1 MTDHTV
7 RAFDT
12 ELRELNDLVVEI
24 GDKVTNQLKA
34 VIAVQRTRDTKGAQR
49 VIESDARVD
58 ELQARIEEKVVQII
72 AKRQPMAI
80 DLRTLIATLKIAT
93 DVERIGDLAKNNAKR
108 VLAMSTQPHQSEI
121 ATNLERLGRLVHEQ
135 VENAIKAL
143 VARDDDLART
153 VWARDSEVDTM
164 QTSLFRELLTY
175 MMEDPR
181 NIGPC
186 THLLFCARNF
196 ERIGDHATNIVE
208 QAHYIMTGVPM
219 PLDRPRGDDPSNL
232 PA

>member
-1 MTDHTV
+1 MTEHTV
-7 RAFDT
+7 RAFDL

-24 GDKVTNQLKA
+24 GDAVTGQLKA
-34 VIAVQRTRDTKGAQR
+34 VIGVQRARDQNGAQR
-49 VIESDARVD
+49 VIESDIKVD

-108 VLAMSTQPHQSEI
+108 VLAMSAQPHHSEF
-121 ATNLERLGRLVHEQ
+121 AANLERLGRLVLEQ
-135 VENAIKAL
+135 VDNAMKAL
-143 VARDDDLART
+143 ITRDDTLARQ

-186 THLLFCARNF
+186 THLLFCARNL

-208 QAHYIMTGVPM
+208 QVHYIATGKSM
-219 PLDRPRGDDPSNL
+219 PLDRPKGDDVSNL